1 MKESIKAK
9 KIRTY
14 RVGLVGFGNIN
25 RAFVRHYMAVK
36 KNIAAKYKIY
46 LDFHAICDSRHFT
59 FDKKLDIVE
68 MIKLKEQGKPLKTA
82 DKKPLDKMLDLIH
95 KRKLDVIIEGLP
107 TSKLAA
113 GPGYPILTAALK
125 NRIAAI
131 CVDKSPVVFKGDEL
145 FALAAKTGSYIGIS
159 GTTAGALP
167 TSGILIHELKG
178 SEIKGIRAILNGT
191 SNYVLDCLMYKK
203 MNLYEAV
210 RQTVNAGVAEPDYR
224 FDLEGT
230 DTSFKMIILGL
241 LITGKSLHPRKV
253 SCKGIMNL
261 NGDEIEHIVKKGR
274 AVRLIG
280 NLVIEKN
287 QPRIAVAPEILE
299 VSDPLHS
306 VRGTNK
312 AITYYTKH
320 MGEIT
325 ILGGASG
332 RTQTSAT
339 ILKDILNIPK

>member
-1 MKESIKAK
+1 MRKSALSIKTK
-9 KIRTY
+9 KY
-14 RVGLVGFGNIN
+14 RVGLIGFGNIN
-25 RAFVRHYMAVK
+25 RAFVRHYLNVK
-36 KNIAAKYKIY
+36 KNIYAKYKTII
-46 LDFHAICDSRHFT
+46 DFHAVCDSRHFT
-59 FDKKLDIVE
+59 YGKNLDIIE
-68 MIKLKEQGKPLKTA
+68 MVKLKEQGKSLKPVDKTPLNE
-82 DKKPLDKMLDLIH
+82 MMNLID
-95 KRKLDVIIEGLP
+95 KRKIDVIIESLP
-107 TSKLAA
+107 TSKINA
-113 GPGYPILTAALK
+113 GPGYPLLTSALK
-125 NRIAAI
+125 NRIAVI
-131 CVDKSPVVFKGDEL
+131 CVDKAPVVFKGEEL
-145 FALAAKTGSYIGIS
+145 LALAAKTNTYIGIS

-167 TSGILIHELKG
+167 TSGILMHELKG

-191 SNYVLDCLMYKK
+191 SNYVLDCLMYKR

-210 RQTVNAGVAEPDYR
+210 RQTVSAGIAEPDYR

-241 LITGKSLHPRKV
+241 LITGKGLHPRKV

-261 NGDEIEHIVKKGR
+261 NGDEIEQIVKKGR

-280 NLVIEKN
+280 NLVVEKN

-299 VSDPLHS
+299 VSDPLYG

-332 RTQTSAT
+332 RIQTSAT

>member
-1 MKESIKAK
+1 MKKSINAK
-9 KIRTY
+9 RNRIY

-25 RAFVRHYMAVK
+25 RAFVRHYMEVK
-36 KNIAAKYKIY
+36 KNISAKYKIE
-46 LDFHAICDSRHFT
+46 LVFNAICDSRYFNYS
-59 FDKKLDIVE
+59 KNLDIIE
-68 MIKLKEQGKPLKTA
+68 LIKLKEQGKPLRPDGKT
-82 DKKPLDKMLDLIH
+82 PLDSIKHLIEAG
-95 KRKLDVIIEGLP
+95 KLDVIIESLP
-107 TSKLAA
+107 TSKINA
-113 GPGYPILTAALK
+113 GPAYPLLVAALK
-125 NRIAAI
+125 NRTSVI
-131 CVDKSPVVFKGDEL
+131 CVDKAPVVFKGEEL
-145 FALAAKTGSYIGIS
+145 FKLAAQTNAYVGIS

-167 TSGILIHELKG
+167 TSGILMNDLKG
-178 SEIKGIRAILNGT
+178 SEINGLRAILNGT

-210 RQTVNAGVAEPDYR
+210 RQTVNAGIAEPDYR

-241 LITGKSLHPRKV
+241 LITGKGLHPRKV

-261 NGDEIEHIVKKGR
+261 NSDEIDQIVKKGR

-280 NLVIEKN
+280 NLVVEKN

-299 VSDPLHS
+299 ISDPLYG

-312 AITYYTKH
+312 AITYYTRY

-332 RTQTSAT
+332 RMQTSAT